1 LNAFKIELQDLSDRA
16 DEGRLAKTGE
26 SFEQDVTLAENADQ
40 HQTVKLLASE
50 QNAVELL
57 KRLPGKFRRWT
68 QLIRFQ
74 YQVGISH
81 GE

>member
-1 LNAFKIELQDLSDRA
+1 
-16 DEGRLAKTGE
+16 
-26 SFEQDVTLAENADQ
+26 VTLAENADQ